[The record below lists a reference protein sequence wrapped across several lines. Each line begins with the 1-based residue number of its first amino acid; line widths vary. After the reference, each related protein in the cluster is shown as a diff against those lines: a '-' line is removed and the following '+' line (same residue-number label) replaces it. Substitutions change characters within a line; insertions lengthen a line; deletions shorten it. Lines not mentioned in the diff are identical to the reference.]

1 MAVGY
6 SRPEYNFREGINR
19 NFADT
24 IPPERMPLGSII
36 QVRHHAHLT
45 SGQYVTTTT
54 NYGDVNG
61 MFVKIKPKLPSS
73 RILIHVMI
81 NSIYGNLDNNSYN
94 QTKYHHFRVV
104 KEVNNRT
111 DNCNAMGSNMDA
123 EVERGQSQGEHSG
136 RFYQVFDFPK
146 STMELTY
153 KLQAYEQGSMDLLF
167 NDTGGTSSMT
177 AYEIRSTGDERE

>member
-6 SRPEYNFREGINR
+6 LRPEYNFREEINK
-19 NFADT
+19 NFVDR

-45 SGQYVTTTT
+45 GGQYVNTSS
-54 NYGDVNG
+54 GFEDVTG
-61 MFVKIKPKLPSS
+61 MFVKITPKLPSS

-81 NSIYGNLDNNSYN
+81 NSIYGNLGAVGGNN
-94 QTKYHHFRVV
+94 YHHFRVV
-104 KEVNNRT
+104 KNVNNRT
-111 DNCNAMGSNMDA
+111 DNCNAMSGKIDA
-123 EVERGQSQGEHSG
+123 EIQRAQSQGEHSG

-146 STMELTY
+146 STMELDY
-153 KLQAYEQGSMDLLF
+153 KLQVSPQGSMQLLF
-167 NDTGGTSSMT
+167 NDTGSTSSMT

>member
-19 NFADT
+19 NFSDT

-45 SGQYVTTTT
+45 SGHFVGTTSSFIDVTGMYVNIT
-54 NYGDVNG
+54 
-61 MFVKIKPKLPSS
+61 PKLPSS

-81 NSIYGNLDNNSYN
+81 NSIYGNYGAVGSASN
-94 QTKYHHFRVV
+94 YHFFRIV
-104 KEVNNRT
+104 KTVNNRT
-111 DNCNAMGSNMDA
+111 DNCNVMSGKMDA
-123 EVERGQSQGEHSG
+123 EIQRQQNQGEHSS

-153 KLQAYEQGSMDLLF
+153 KLQASEYGNMQLLF
-167 NDTGGTSSMT
+167 NDTGASSSMT

>member
-45 SGQYVTTTT
+45 SGQFVSLSSSFADVT
-54 NYGDVNG
+54 G
-61 MFVKIKPKLPSS
+61 MFVKITPKLQSS

-81 NSIYGNLDNNSYN
+81 NSIYGALGSVSSSSN
-94 QTKYHHFRVV
+94 YHHFRVV
-104 KEVNNRT
+104 KVVNNRT
-111 DNCNAMGSNMDA
+111 DNCNAMSGKIDA
-123 EVERGQSQGEHSG
+123 EIQRGQAVGEHS
-136 RFYQVFDFPK
+136 RCFYQVFDFPK

-167 NDTGGTSSMT
+167 NDTGSTSSMT

>member
-45 SGQYVTTTT
+45 SGQYVSLS
-54 NYGDVNG
+54 NSFADVTG
-61 MFVKIKPKLPSS
+61 MFVKITPKLQSS

-146 STMELTY
+146 STMDLTY
-153 KLQAYEQGSMDLLF
+153 KLQVKEVGDKNLLF
-167 NDTGGTSSMT
+167 NDTASTSSMT

>member
-6 SRPEYNFREGINR
+6 SRPEYNFREAINR

-45 SGQYVTTTT
+45 SGQYVSLSSSFA
-54 NYGDVNG
+54 DVTG
-61 MFVKIKPKLPSS
+61 MFVKITPKLPSS

-81 NSIYGNLDNNSYN
+81 NSIYGNLSNVGGSSN
-94 QTKYHHFRVV
+94 YHHFRIV
-104 KEVNNRT
+104 KQVNSRT
-111 DNCNAMGSNMDA
+111 DNCNAMSGLIDA
-123 EVERGQSQGEHSG
+123 EIQREYHQGQHTG

-153 KLQAYEQGSMDLLF
+153 KLQVKETGNMDLLF
-167 NDTGGTSSMT
+167 NDTGSTSSMT

>member
-6 SRPEYNFREGINR
+6 SRPEYNFREAINR

-54 NYGDVNG
+54 SYGDVNG
-61 MFVKIKPKLPSS
+61 MFVKITPKLPSS

-123 EVERGQSQGEHSG
+123 EVERAQSQGEHSG

-146 STMELTY
+146 STMELNY
-153 KLQAYEQGSMDLLF
+153 KLQVKEVGDKNLLF
-167 NDTGGTSSMT
+167 NDTNSTSSMT

>member
-45 SGQYVTTTT
+45 SGQYVSLSSSFA
-54 NYGDVNG
+54 DVTG
-61 MFVKIKPKLPSS
+61 MFVKITPKLQSS

-81 NSIYGNLDNNSYN
+81 NSIYGNLGSVGGTTN
-94 QTKYHHFRVV
+94 YHHFRLV
-104 KEVNNRT
+104 KQVNNRT
-111 DNCNAMGSNMDA
+111 DTCNAMSGKIDA
-123 EVERGQSQGEHSG
+123 EIQRAQSVGEHS
-136 RFYQVFDFPK
+136 RCFYQIFDFPK

-167 NDTGGTSSMT
+167 NDTGSTSSMT

>member
-45 SGQYVTTTT
+45 SGQYVSLS
-54 NYGDVNG
+54 NSFADVTG
-61 MFVKIKPKLPSS
+61 MFVNITPKLPSS

-81 NSIYGNLDNNSYN
+81 NSIYGNLGGAGGTN
-94 QTKYHHFRVV
+94 YHHFRIV
-104 KEVNNRT
+104 KQVNNRT
-111 DNCNAMGSNMDA
+111 DNVNAMGGKIDA
-123 EVERGQSQGEHSG
+123 EIQRAQSQGEHSG

-146 STMELTY
+146 STMELNY
-153 KLQAYEQGSMDLLF
+153 KLQVSPQGSMQLLF
-167 NDTGGTSSMT
+167 NDTGSTSSMT

>member
-45 SGQYVTTTT
+45 SGQYVSLSSSFA
-54 NYGDVNG
+54 DVTG
-61 MFVKIKPKLPSS
+61 MFVKITPKLPSS

-81 NSIYGNLDNNSYN
+81 NSIYGNLGSVGGTTN
-94 QTKYHHFRVV
+94 YHHFRLV
-104 KEVNNRT
+104 KQVNSRT
-111 DNCNAMGSNMDA
+111 ETCNAMSGKIDA
-123 EVERGQSQGEHSG
+123 EVQRAQSVGEHSG
-136 RFYQVFDFPK
+136 RFYQIFDFPK

-167 NDTGGTSSMT
+167 NDTGSTSSMT

>member
-6 SRPEYNFREGINR
+6 SRPEYNFREEINR

-24 IPPERMPLGSII
+24 IPPERMPMGSII

-45 SGQYVTTTT
+45 NGQYVST
-54 NYGDVNG
+54 GSSFVDVTG
-61 MFVKIKPKLPSS
+61 MFVKIKPTLPSS
-73 RILIHVMI
+73 RILIHIMI
-81 NSIYGNLDNNSYN
+81 NSIYGNLGGVGGSSN
-94 QTKYHHFRVV
+94 YHFFRVV
-104 KEVNNRT
+104 KQVNNRT
-111 DNCNAMGSNMDA
+111 DNCNAMGGKIDA
-123 EVERGQSQGEHSG
+123 EIQRQHNQGEHSG

-153 KLQAYEQGSMDLLF
+153 RLQASEQGNMDLLF
-167 NDTGGTSSMT
+167 NDTGSTSSMT

>member
-45 SGQYVTTTT
+45 SGQYVTLS
-54 NYGDVNG
+54 NSFADVTG
-61 MFVKIKPKLPSS
+61 MFVNITPKLPSS

-81 NSIYGNLDNNSYN
+81 NSIYGNLGGAGGTN
-94 QTKYHHFRVV
+94 YHHFRIV
-104 KEVNNRT
+104 KQVNDRT
-111 DNCNAMGSNMDA
+111 DNVNAMGGKIDA
-123 EVERGQSQGEHSG
+123 EIQRAQSQGEHSG

-167 NDTGGTSSMT
+167 NDTGSTSSVT
-177 AYEIRSTGDERE
+177 AYEIRSTGDVRE